1 MTRAKVPF
9 TISYRSVHILYL
21 ESQGLRDSS
30 PQAVLHFVSVK
41 KKSASAGLRRKE
53 SVGDR
58 IRQLRKARGVTQ
70 NELGRVV
77 GLSRRMIAYY
87 ETQGGSPSAELLVK
101 LANALDVSMEVLV
114 GRQKVSRRAAE
125 SKPDDVRLWRRL
137 KRVRELPAHDRK
149 TVLKIIDTMADRA
162 SKRKGG

>member
-1 MTRAKVPF
+1 M
-9 TISYRSVHILYL
+9 YL
-21 ESQGLRDSS
+21 ERQGLGSAS
-30 PQAVLHFVSVK
+30 PSGHLHFLLVK
-41 KKSASAGLRRKE
+41 KKSGRTGSRRDE

-58 IRQLRKARGVTQ
+58 IRELRKARGVTQ
-70 NELGRVV
+70 KELGRQV

-87 ETQGGSPSAELLVK
+87 EGQGGSPSAELLVK
-101 LANALDVSMEVLV
+101 LASALDVSMDVLV

-125 SKPDDVRLWRRL
+125 GKPDDVRLWRRL

-162 SKRKGG
+162 SRRKGG

>member
-1 MTRAKVPF
+1 MTRAKVAF
-9 TISYRSVHILYL
+9 TIGHRRVHILYL
-21 ESQGLRDSS
+21 KRQDLRAYAQ
-30 PQAVLHFVSVK
+30 QADLHFFSVK
-41 KKSASAGLRRKE
+41 KKSRSAGSRQDE

-58 IRQLRKARGVTQ
+58 VRQLRTTQGVTQ
-70 NELGRVV
+70 KELGRLV

-101 LANALDVSMEVLV
+101 LANALEVSTDVLV
-114 GRQKVSRRAAE
+114 GRQRTPRRAAE

-137 KRVRELPAHDRK
+137 KRVRELPVHDRK
-149 TVLKIIDTMADRA
+149 TVLKMIDALADKS

>member
-1 MTRAKVPF
+1 
-9 TISYRSVHILYL
+9 LYL
-21 ESQGLRDSS
+21 KSQGLGDSS
-30 PQAVLHFVSVK
+30 PQAVLHFLSVK
-41 KKSASAGLRRKE
+41 KKRVKTSSRRDE

-58 IRQLRKARGVTQ
+58 IRQLRKAQGVTQ

-77 GLSRRMIAYY
+77 GLSRCMIAYY

-101 LANALDVSMEVLV
+101 LANALDVSTDVLV
-114 GRQKVSRRAAE
+114 GRQRTSRRAAE